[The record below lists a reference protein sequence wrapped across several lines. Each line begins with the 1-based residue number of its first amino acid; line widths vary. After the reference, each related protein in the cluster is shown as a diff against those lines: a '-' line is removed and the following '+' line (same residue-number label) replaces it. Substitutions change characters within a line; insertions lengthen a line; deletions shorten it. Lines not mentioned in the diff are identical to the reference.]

1 MRVIPQWIRG
11 HDDQGC
17 RGSHRCSSSPSDGA
31 RCRCSAGSPSAR
43 PSPVVQVWR
52 CGGWWRRRRARPRFP
67 RTWKVPPRTPWR
79 PARCQCSGRAPL
91 QTSEA
96 CSPRSCPAMVMAISL
111 VLMRERASSASAW
124 SASAQLGCGRISAS
138 ERELDWFWWH
148 SHSTISPPAPD

>member
-1 MRVIPQWIRG
+1 MRVIPQRVRG

-17 RGSHRCSSSPSDGA
+17 RGSHRCGSSPSDGA

-52 CGGWWRRRRARPRFP
+52 CGAWWRRRRARPRFP
-67 RTWKVPPRTPWR
+67 RTWKVPPMTPSL

-96 CSPRSCPAMVMAISL
+96 CSPQSCPAMVMAISL
-111 VLMRERASSASAW
+111 VLMRERPPLHLHGQHLHNWVVAAS
-124 SASAQLGCGRISAS
+124 Q
-138 ERELDWFWWH
+138 RELDWFWWH